1 MQILAAIFSI
11 NKVET
16 ETPVLCGSIVIG
28 HNDAT
33 LLAVAYCAVGCV
45 VGGAGA
51 GGVDH
56 RGKCENGK
64 ELHVCGTCEF
74 DVKDYQ

>member
-11 NKVET
+11 DEVKT
-16 ETPVLCGSIVIG
+16 KTPVLCGSIVIG

-33 LLAVAYCAVGCV
+33 LLAVAYCAVGRV
-45 VGGAGA
+45 VGGVGA

-56 RGKCENGK
+56 
-64 ELHVCGTCEF
+64 
-74 DVKDYQ
+74 